1 MARNSRALFIAT
13 FFLWVMVGNQAFKF
27 DCLPLGILWV
37 CEELV
42 TTNRYCICLAG
53 VGKEPLQW
61 AGDFRQ
67 HYKRAN
73 RSISWD
79 LIYFCTCPQARGSGG
94 GKSHLSKVKDDLW
107 LKQRIVEID
116 KRMKSCAIK
125 LKKKKKEGNDQGSR
139 NKKVCIQGGTHSLAV
154 G

>member
-1 MARNSRALFIAT
+1 
-13 FFLWVMVGNQAFKF
+13 MVGNQALKF
-27 DCLPLGILWV
+27 NYLPLGILWV

-53 VGKEPLQW
+53 VGKEPLQL
-61 AGDFRQ
+61 ARDIRQ
-67 HYKRAN
+67 HCKRAN

-79 LIYFCTCPQARGSGG
+79 LIYFCTCSQARGSGG

-116 KRMKSCAIK
+116 KRMKSCIIK
-125 LKKKKKEGNDQGSR
+125 LKKKKKKGGNDQGSR
-139 NKKVCIQGGTHSLAV
+139 NKKVCVQEGTHSLEV